1 MTTFARTA
9 MEGTTSL
16 LPDPDVMNT
25 AEVTFMNGVDGAE
38 NEHVK
43 RKVCALLISISYQC
57 YLLFYWHAWCL
68 N

>member
-1 MTTFARTA
+1 

-43 RKVCALLISISYQC
+43 RKVCALLISVISATY
-57 YLLFYWHAWCL
+57 YFIGMHGV
-68 N
+68 